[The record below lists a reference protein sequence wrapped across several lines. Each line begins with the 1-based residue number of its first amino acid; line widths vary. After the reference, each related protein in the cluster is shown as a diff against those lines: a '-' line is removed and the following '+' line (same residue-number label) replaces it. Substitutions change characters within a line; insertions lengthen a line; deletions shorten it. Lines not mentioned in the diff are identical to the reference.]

1 MAYVPDSDSDS
12 SCFSDDPDYEN
23 FKARTRQI
31 VNQVKSVPVV
41 LTEADRREQQCQ
53 QLYRSICSGDIT
65 VVQQVLDDGYDV
77 NSPVYDNWTPI
88 LLAVS
93 LGKYE
98 LIELLVN
105 RGANINSN
113 KDGTTALMMACN
125 CPNQTSPYSESIKII
140 KLLVEKGADAKSINN
155 KRMTALMFA
164 ASNGHLEAVKFL
176 LPFSNKNAVDNQGWN
191 ALFWAV
197 STNEIQVV
205 KYLLEQNLDYSTPDV
220 RNNTALDMAKS
231 SDLIQIVELFPKEE
245 EDFIFDTIRNQVLSF
260 EESFAMWKT
269 KERPQ
274 FFIDI
279 CGILCSIMSEPLIA
293 LLAKKNVT
301 LSEFLSMTDAD
312 LQKLGVKLPYQR
324 ARILGAIYKFHKY
337 PYHPKSLY
345 VTPLNEKYSNLDVA
359 IQTLS
364 TVKQVIAMEASI
376 EFILKSCGHCEGLE
390 KDADLART
398 IGSVKRNIALCKR
411 GSKKLMKKAE
421 KWERIVRPADLITK
435 DSNSWK
441 VRFPWRKLMFSL
453 SVCSVI
459 FVIKLCKK

>member
-23 FKARTRQI
+23 FRAHTRQF
-31 VNQVKSVPVV
+31 VNQAKLASVV
-41 LTEADRREQQCQ
+41 LTEADGREQQRQ
-53 QLYRSICSGDIT
+53 QLYKSICSGDIA
-65 VVQQVLDDGYDV
+65 VVQQVLESGYDV

-93 LGKYE
+93 FGNYE
-98 LIELLVN
+98 VTDLLVKN
-105 RGANINSN
+105 GANINSD
-113 KDGTTALMMACN
+113 KDGSTALMMACN
-125 CPNQTSPYSESIKII
+125 CPNQTSSYSESMKII
-140 KLLVEKGADAKSINN
+140 QLLVDKGANVKSINH

-176 LPFSNKNAVDNQGWN
+176 LPFSNKNA

-197 STNEIQVV
+197 STNEIEVV
-205 KYLLEQNLDYSTPDV
+205 SYLLEQQLDYSTPDV

-231 SDLIQIVELFPKEE
+231 SDFIQIVELFPKEE
-245 EDFIFDTIRNQVLSF
+245 EDVIFDAIRNQALSF
-260 EESFAMWKT
+260 EESFAICKS

-279 CGILCSIMSEPLIA
+279 CSILCSIMSEPLIP
-293 LLAKKNVT
+293 LLAKENVT

-324 ARILGAIYKFHKY
+324 ARILGTLYKFHKY

-359 IQTLS
+359 IQVLS
-364 TVKQVIAMEASI
+364 TVKQLIAMEGSI
-376 EFILKSCGHCEGLE
+376 EFILKSCDKSQGLE
-390 KDADLART
+390 KDIDLART
-398 IGSVKRNIALCKR
+398 IKSVKNNIALCKK
-411 GSKKLMKKAE
+411 GSRKLMKKAE
-421 KWERIVRPADLITK
+421 QWDRIIRPAELITK
-435 DSNSWK
+435 DSNSWQ
-441 VRFPWRKLMFSL
+441 VTFPWRKLMFSL
-453 SVCSVI
+453 SVCSMLYI
-459 FVIKLCKK
+459 FRLYKK